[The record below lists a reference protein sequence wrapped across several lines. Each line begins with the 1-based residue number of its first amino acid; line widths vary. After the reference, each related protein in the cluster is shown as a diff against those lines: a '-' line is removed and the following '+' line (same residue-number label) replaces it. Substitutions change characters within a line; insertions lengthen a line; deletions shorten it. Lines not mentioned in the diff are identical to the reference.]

1 MTVGCWRGLAQ
12 EHGCALLWHLVR
24 DDEGAQAQAVIE
36 CGALQLAVQALR
48 TVREP
53 LSTDALN

>member
-1 MTVGCWRGLAQ
+1 MTVECWRGLAQ

-24 DDEGAQAQAVIE
+24 DDEGTQAQAVIE
-36 CGALQLAVQALR
+36 CGALQLVVQALR